1 MEIVGD
7 KFEFVDFVLYQL
19 WKVESST
26 KERLMSTN
34 LEDIGITATQNPQVF
49 LKNIIFNDGTKLP
62 LNYNSVIV
70 FTGANNSGKSQVLR
84 DVETGLDK
92 SNSSPTIVIKD
103 IEYDFLGTIDE
114 ATFLKEH
121 FNVNQNGY
129 YEIFESGI
137 AFDKIT
143 LRSWWENRT
152 FYNGLHLLFIKRLST
167 ERRLTSSNALQRN
180 DHPERNPIYKLNQ
193 NELLAQKLS
202 DYFRQAFGYDLIVNR
217 NDMRTIPLHTG
228 KAPDKT
234 AFTIANQDEYYNQ
247 VTKLPK
253 LQEQG
258 DGMRS
263 FASILLDTFTSEY
276 SITLID
282 EPEAFLHPPQARLLG
297 KMLANNNPD
306 NRQLLISTHSEE
318 FLKGLLDAN
327 SENVTVIRIN
337 RDNNINGMSL
347 LQNDKIKKLWGN
359 PILRYSN
366 ILSGLFHEKVVVCE
380 SDYDC
385 LFYQAIIDSIYEH
398 KNEIAPDILFTH
410 CGGKTRIKDVVSAL
424 KAVNVPVAAICDFD
438 LLNASQNFKPI
449 TASFGIDWGVVLSTD
464 MKIIYDSMNAK
475 SSSANNAWDQIKK
488 VGKAGFT
495 GNEPAAYEKVE
506 AACKSAGLFV
516 VPVGEMECF
525 DKTVN
530 REKKDWVYH
539 VLENY
544 DLATEEKLEE
554 ARKFVQVI
562 VDYKPL

>member
-1 MEIVGD
+1 M
-7 KFEFVDFVLYQL
+7 
-19 WKVESST
+19 
-26 KERLMSTN
+26 RMN
-34 LEDIGITATQNPQVF
+34 LEDNETTAIQKPQVF
-49 LKNIIFNDGTKLP
+49 LKNITFNDDTKLP

-84 DVETGLDK
+84 DVETGLDG
-92 SNSSPTIVIKD
+92 SNSFPTIVIKN
-103 IEYDFLGTIDE
+103 IEYDFLGKIDE
-114 ATFLKEH
+114 TTFFREH
-121 FNVNQNGY
+121 FNVNQQGHY
-129 YEIFESGI
+129 KTFESGGI
-137 AFDKIT
+137 FDKST
-143 LRSWWENRT
+143 LQSFWKNRT
-152 FYNGLHLLFIKRLST
+152 LYSGLHLLFIKRLST
-167 ERRLTSSNALQRN
+167 ERRLTSSNALRRN
-180 DHPERNPIYKLNQ
+180 DNPERNPIYKLNQ
-193 NELLAQKLS
+193 NESLAQKLS
-202 DYFRQAFGYDLIVNR
+202 EYFHQAFGSDLVVNR
-217 NDMRTIPLHTG
+217 NDMQTIPLHTG
-228 KAPDKT
+228 QAPDKT
-234 AFTIANQDEYYNQ
+234 AFTIAEQDEYYSQ
-247 VTKLPK
+247 VNELPK
-253 LQEQG
+253 LQDQG

-297 KMLANNNPD
+297 KMLANNNPND
-306 NRQLLISTHSEE
+306 RQLLISTHSED
-318 FLKGLLDAN
+318 FLQGLLDAN

-337 RDNNINGMSL
+337 RDSNINRMSV
-347 LQNDKIKKLWGN
+347 LQNDKIKRLWSK

-385 LFYQAIIDSIYEH
+385 LFYQAIIDAIYEH

-410 CGGKTRIKDVVSAL
+410 CGGKTRIKDVVNAL

-438 LLNASQNFKPI
+438 LLNSSDIFKPI
-449 TASFGIDWGVVLSTD
+449 TAAFGIDWNVTLSAD

-475 SSSANNAWDQIKK
+475 NSVARNAWDQIKK
-488 VGKAGFT
+488 VGKSGFT

-530 REKKDWVYH
+530 KEKKEWVYH

-544 DLATEEKLEE
+544 DLATEAKLEE
-554 ARKFVQVI
+554 ARKFVQEI

>member
-1 MEIVGD
+1 
-7 KFEFVDFVLYQL
+7 
-19 WKVESST
+19 
-26 KERLMSTN
+26 MSTN
-34 LEDIGITATQNPQVF
+34 LEDIGITAIQNPQVF
-49 LKNIIFNDGTKLP
+49 LKNIIFNDGTQLP

-114 ATFLKEH
+114 TTFLKER
-121 FNVNQNGY
+121 FNVKQNGY
-129 YEIFESGI
+129 YEIFESSGF
-137 AFDKIT
+137 AFDKSI
-143 LRSWWENRT
+143 LRSWWEDRT
-152 FYNGLHLLFIKRLST
+152 LYNGLHLLFIKRLST
-167 ERRLTSSNALQRN
+167 ECRLTSSNALQRD

-193 NELLAQKLS
+193 NESLAQKLS

-217 NDMRTIPLHTG
+217 SDMRTIPLHTG
-228 KAPDKT
+228 QAPDKT

-337 RDNNINGMSL
+337 RDSNINRMSV

-410 CGGKTRIKDVVSAL
+410 CGEKTRIKDVVSAL

-438 LLNASQNFKPI
+438 ILNASQNFKLI
-449 TASFGIDWGVVLSTD
+449 TASFGIDWGVVLSAD
-464 MKIIYDSMNAK
+464 MQIIYDSMNAK
-475 SSSANNAWDQIKK
+475 SSSANNSWNQIKK

-495 GNEPAAYEKVE
+495 GNEPVAYEKVE
-506 AACKSAGLFV
+506 AVCKSAGLFV

-530 REKKDWVYH
+530 REKKDWVHY

>member
-1 MEIVGD
+1 
-7 KFEFVDFVLYQL
+7 
-19 WKVESST
+19 
-26 KERLMSTN
+26 MSTN
-34 LEDIGITATQNPQVF
+34 LEDIGITAIQKPQVF
-49 LKNIIFNDGTKLP
+49 LKKIIFNDVTQLP
-62 LNYNSVIV
+62 LNYNSIIV

-84 DVETGLDK
+84 DVEMDLDK
-92 SNSSPTIVIKD
+92 SNSFPTIVIKN

-114 ATFLKEH
+114 ATFLKER
-121 FNVNQNGY
+121 FNVNQEGY
-129 YEIFESGI
+129 YEIFESDH
-137 AFDKIT
+137 AFEKST
-143 LRSWWENRT
+143 LQSCWQNRT
-152 FYNGLHLLFIKRLST
+152 FYSGFHLLFIKRLST
-167 ERRLTSSNALQRN
+167 EHRLTSSNALQRN
-180 DHPERNPIYKLNQ
+180 VQPERNPIYKLNQ

-202 DYFRQAFGYDLIVNR
+202 DYFRQAFGSDLIVNR

-228 KAPDKT
+228 QAPDKT
-234 AFTIANQDEYYNQ
+234 AFTIASQDEYYNQ

-306 NRQLLISTHSEE
+306 NRQLLISTHSED

-337 RDNNINGMSL
+337 RDSNINRMSV
-347 LQNDKIKKLWGN
+347 LQNDKIKKLWDN

-385 LFYQAIIDSIYEH
+385 LFYQAIIDAIYEH
-398 KNEIAPDILFTH
+398 KNEIAPDIFFTH

-424 KAVNVPVAAICDFD
+424 KAVNVSVVAICDFD
-438 LLNASQNFKPI
+438 LLNASHNFKPI
-449 TASFGIDWGVVLSTD
+449 TASFEINWEVELSED

-475 SSSANNAWDQIKK
+475 NSGANNAWDQIKK

-495 GNEPAAYEKVE
+495 DNEPAAYEKVE

-544 DLATEEKLEE
+544 DLATEAKLEE
-554 ARKFVQVI
+554 ARKFVQEI
-562 VDYKPL
+562 VDYKPFKSLD

>member
-1 MEIVGD
+1 
-7 KFEFVDFVLYQL
+7 
-19 WKVESST
+19 
-26 KERLMSTN
+26 MSTN
-34 LEDIGITATQNPQVF
+34 LEDIGITAIQNPQVF
-49 LKNIIFNDGTKLP
+49 LKNIIFNDGTQLH

-84 DVETGLDK
+84 DVETGLDE

-114 ATFLKEH
+114 ATFLKGR
-121 FNVNQNGY
+121 FNVKQNGY
-129 YEIFESGI
+129 YEMFESGLT
-137 AFDKIT
+137 FEKSV

-167 ERRLTSSNALQRN
+167 ECRLTSSNALQRN
-180 DHPERNPIYKLNQ
+180 DHPEQNPIYKLNQ
-193 NELLAQKLS
+193 NESLAQKLS

-217 NDMRTIPLHTG
+217 SDMRTIPLHTG
-228 KAPDKT
+228 QAPDKT

-337 RDNNINGMSL
+337 RDSNINRMSV

-398 KNEIAPDILFTH
+398 KNEITPDILFTH

-438 LLNASQNFKPI
+438 ILNASQNFKLI
-449 TASFGIDWGVVLSTD
+449 TASFGIDWGVELSAD

-475 SSSANNAWDQIKK
+475 SSIANNAWNQIKK

-495 GNEPAAYEKVE
+495 GNEPVAYEKVE
-506 AACKSAGLFV
+506 AVCKSAGLFV

-530 REKKDWVYH
+530 REKKDWVHH

-544 DLATEEKLEE
+544 NLATEEKLEE